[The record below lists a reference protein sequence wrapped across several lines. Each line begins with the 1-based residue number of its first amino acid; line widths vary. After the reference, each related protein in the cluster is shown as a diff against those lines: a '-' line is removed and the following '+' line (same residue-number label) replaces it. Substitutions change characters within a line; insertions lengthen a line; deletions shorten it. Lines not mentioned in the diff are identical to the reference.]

1 MLLYHV
7 CGLCQNLF
15 FVYLLHKSILDSMV
29 NVVGHKTGERALKLG
44 ELFLPAEAL
53 KIGLVDEVVADD
65 AVLESARREV
75 KKWLQVPGE

>member
-1 MLLYHV
+1 
-7 CGLCQNLF
+7 
-15 FVYLLHKSILDSMV
+15 MV